1 MNRLDRM
8 KLAIND
14 AELAIGEV
22 VEIAKLFE
30 DANENIELKI
40 SLKIIRQLANC
51 YPALNALV
59 NEKI

>member
-1 MNRLDRM
+1 MNRLERM

-22 VEIAKLFE
+22 VELAEKFAGASDEILIKVPLH
-30 DANENIELKI
+30 
-40 SLKIIRQLANC
+40 IIRQLANC
-51 YPALNALV
+51 YPALNALM